1 VTKGSPP
8 ISSRTKTKA
17 FTRIISMV
25 TTGIRVGRLDASP
38 SGISPP
44 IPSSSIPVNAGFS
57 RRVEPANTSPRQLP
71 FDASAHYA
79 ANDDGD
85 DDVLSVALRTANDI
99 ITRATP
105 LKIMLIP
112 TSVPIA
118 QAELDGHC
126 A

>member
-1 VTKGSPP
+1 GYVW
-8 ISSRTKTKA
+8 
-17 FTRIISMV
+17 
-25 TTGIRVGRLDASP
+25 DASMRPRAESVLP
-38 SGISPP
+38 SRLPPFRQTQVSPDASNLP
-44 IPSSSIPVNAGFS
+44 TPRRASYPS
-57 RRVEPANTSPRQLP
+57 
-71 FDASAHYA
+71 DASAHYA

-99 ITRATP
+99 IARATP